1 MNKES
6 SEIVSTIESYLKEV
20 SEKEYAPVDIGI
32 HITSL
37 LIGHELVN
45 ELFLIEVVPLKDCY
59 VLRSRNL
66 YTTNLV
72 GAMPGF
78 CRVCGK
84 LVGKTPCTHEQ

>member
-1 MNKES
+1 MNKET
-6 SEIVSTIESYLKEV
+6 SETISIIKSYLMEAQD
-20 SEKEYAPVDIGI
+20 STPEEIGFQ
-32 HITSL
+32 ITNL
-37 LIGHELVN
+37 LIEHSLVSDQ
-45 ELFLIEVVPLKDCY
+45 FLIEVVPLNNCY

-84 LVGKTPCTHEQ
+84 LVGKTSCTHK